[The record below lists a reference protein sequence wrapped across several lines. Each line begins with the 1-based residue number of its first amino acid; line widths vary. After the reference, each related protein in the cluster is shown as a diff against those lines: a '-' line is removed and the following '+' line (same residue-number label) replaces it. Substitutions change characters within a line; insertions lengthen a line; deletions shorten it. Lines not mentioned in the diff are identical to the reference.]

1 MKILVITAHPQLNSS
16 RANKT
21 LLQSLVKY
29 GGDILIHDLY
39 QLYPNWDI
47 DVKREQ
53 ELLLQYDRIVLQFPF
68 YWYSSPPLLK
78 KWLDEVMTF
87 GWAYGPGG
95 HHLIGKEFLI
105 ATTTGGTENAYRSGG
120 DNQFTIS
127 EFLRPFER
135 TITRCNGI
143 YLPAFVSYAVM
154 TATDEALEQE
164 AIRYLE
170 HIGTPMPV
178 LVH

>member
-1 MKILVITAHPQLNSS
+1 MKILVITAHPELNRS

-21 LLQSLVKY
+21 FLHSLSQY
-29 GGDILIHDLY
+29 GEDIRIHDLY
-39 QLYPNWDI
+39 QLYPNWTI
-47 DVKREQ
+47 DAEKEQ
-53 ELLLQYDRIVLQFPF
+53 KLLLQHDRIVLQFPF

-78 KWLDEVMTF
+78 KWLDEVMTP

-95 HHLIGKEFLI
+95 NHLIGKEFLV

-120 DNQFTIS
+120 DDQFTIS

-135 TITRCNGI
+135 TITKCNGT
-143 YLPAFVSYAVM
+143 YLPAFVSYSVK
-154 TATDEALEQE
+154 TATDEALAQE
-164 AIRYLE
+164 AARYVE
-170 HIGTPMPV
+170 HIRTPLPV